1 MLRKI
6 LMFWKVF
13 LFVFVMLGLVGCS
26 GEAVSKKNEKQLS
39 NDFQEPAKVVNYLQ
53 EEGNWGNAPDFTL
66 LQLNGESFTL
76 SSLKGKVIILDFW
89 ATWCPP
95 CRKGIPDFIALQE
108 EYKEQGLEI
117 VGVLLDQGK
126 KASLESKV
134 EKMGIN
140 YVVVLSDREVTQLYG
155 GVRAIPTTFII
166 DQNGNKVEK
175 HVGLN
180 SKETF
185 ENKIKELFAQE
196 VKE

>member
-1 MLRKI
+1 MERNGIVTVKGNGVTL
-6 LMFWKVF
+6 
-13 LFVFVMLGLVGCS
+13 LGSELKS
-26 GEAVSKKNEKQLS
+26 G
-39 NDFQEPAKVVNYLQ
+39 D
-53 EEGNWGNAPDFTL
+53 NAPDFTL

-95 CRKGIPDFIALQE
+95 CIKGIPDFIDLQE
-108 EYKEQGLEI
+108 EYKEQGLEV

-126 KASLESKV
+126 KASLEAKV
-134 EKMGIN
+134 KKMGIN
-140 YVVVLSDREVTQLYG
+140 YVVVLGGQKVTQSYG

-175 HVGLN
+175 YVGLN
-180 SKETF
+180 PKETF

-196 VKE
+196 VKG

>member
-1 MLRKI
+1 MLKKI
-6 LMFWKVF
+6 LMLGKVF
-13 LFVFVMLGLVGCS
+13 MFVFVMMGLVGCS
-26 GEAVSKKNEKQLS
+26 DEIASKESEKQLS
-39 NDFQEPAKVVNYLQ
+39 NDFQETAVVENPLQ
-53 EEGNWGNAPDFTL
+53 EGTNWGNAPDFTL

-95 CRKGIPDFIALQE
+95 CIKGIPDFIDLQE
-108 EYKEQGLEI
+108 EYKEQGLEV

-134 EKMGIN
+134 KKMGIN
-140 YVVVLSDREVTQLYG
+140 YVVVLGGREVTQAYG

-166 DQNGNKVEK
+166 DQNGNKVK
-175 HVGLN
+175 KYVGLN
-180 SKETF
+180 PKETF

-196 VKE
+196 VK

>member
-26 GEAVSKKNEKQLS
+26 SEAVSVKNEKQLS
-39 NDFQEPAKVVNYLQ
+39 NDLERVEKVESSSPGEVS
-53 EEGNWGNAPDFTL
+53 WGNAPDFTL
-66 LQLNGESFTL
+66 SQLNRESFTL

-95 CRKGIPDFIALQE
+95 CRKGIPDFIALRE
-108 EYKEQGLEI
+108 KYKEQGLEV

-126 KASLESKV
+126 RASLESKI
-134 EKMGIN
+134 EEMGIN
-140 YVVVLSDREVTQLYG
+140 YVVVLGGREVTQAYG

-175 HVGLN
+175 YVGLN
-180 SKETF
+180 PKETF

>member
-66 LQLNGESFTL
+66 SQLNGESFTL

-95 CRKGIPDFIALQE
+95 CRKGIPDFIDLQE
-108 EYKEQGLEI
+108 KYKEQGLEI

>member
-1 MLRKI
+1 MLRNI
-6 LMFWKVF
+6 LMLGKVF
-13 LFVFVMLGLVGCS
+13 LFVFVMMGLVGCS
-26 GEAVSKKNEKQLS
+26 GEAVSKKSEKPLS
-39 NDFQEPAKVVNYLQ
+39 NELERVVDVENSLQ
-53 EEGNWGNAPDFTL
+53 GDVNWGNAPDFTL

-95 CRKGIPDFIALQE
+95 CIKGIPDFIDLQE

-134 EKMGIN
+134 KEMGIN
-140 YVVVLSDREVTQLYG
+140 YVVVPGGREITQAYG

-166 DQNGNKVEK
+166 DQNGNKVK
-175 HVGLN
+175 KYVGLN

-185 ENKIKELFAQE
+185 ESKIKELFAQE

>member
-1 MLRKI
+1 MLGKI
-6 LMFWKVF
+6 LMLGKVF

-39 NDFQEPAKVVNYLQ
+39 NDFQETAKIKNSLPEDV
-53 EEGNWGNAPDFTL
+53 NWGNAPDFTL
-66 LQLNGESFTL
+66 LQLDGESFTL

-95 CRKGIPDFIALQE
+95 CRKGIPDFIDLQE

-126 KASLESKV
+126 KSSLESKV

-140 YVVVLSDREVTQLYG
+140 YIVVLGGREVTQAYG

-166 DQNGNKVEK
+166 DKDGNIIKK
-175 HVGLN
+175 FVGYTPM
-180 SKETF
+180 STF
-185 ENKIKELFAQE
+185 ESEIKKLL
-196 VKE
+196 K